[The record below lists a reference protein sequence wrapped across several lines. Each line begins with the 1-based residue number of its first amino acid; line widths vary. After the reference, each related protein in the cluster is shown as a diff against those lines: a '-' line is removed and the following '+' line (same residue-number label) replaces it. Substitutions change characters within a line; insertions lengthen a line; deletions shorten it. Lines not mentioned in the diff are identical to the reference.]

1 MTFELSCYGARVKE
15 VADLVGDFDLRSPMD
30 VHAWYRIEWQAIAEA
45 LGFSQQLDAALAT
58 RRTAEDRLR
67 STQAAGIAAFGRWL
81 AAQRPS
87 LSDAQA
93 RAQGVVLGQLATI
106 GRERGELWRVSVDPT
121 TLAGGACYVGE
132 DGLASEL
139 RVFYPDTAAGYFND
153 GWDGPPP
160 RAESA
165 CGWQTPLTLYLGTF
179 PWVYSTRLADPGPGL
194 RWRSTSSQP
203 ALAAFES
210 MAALLEPGDNLRQ
223 DARQVAALL
232 LHFDRHTRPLV
243 ERLPLYAP
251 GRAKAGQLYRRSG
264 FLYVHQ
270 GSLHVAGL
278 DGPRGRIAA
287 PAYNYV
293 LRRFACFFAVRRA
306 TLRTLITLPTPI
318 QRLAES
324 SPDPCLRRFVE
335 EVARA
340 G

>member
-1 MTFELSCYGARVKE
+1 
-15 VADLVGDFDLRSPMD
+15 
-30 VHAWYRIEWQAIAEA
+30 
-45 LGFSQQLDAALAT
+45 
-58 RRTAEDRLR
+58 
-67 STQAAGIAAFGRWL
+67 
-81 AAQRPS
+81 
-87 LSDAQA
+87 
-93 RAQGVVLGQLATI
+93 
-106 GRERGELWRVSVDPT
+106 VSVDPT
-121 TLAGGACYVGE
+121 TLAGGACYIGE
-132 DGLASEL
+132 DGPASEL
-139 RVFYPDTAAGYFND
+139 RVFYPDTAAGYFGD

-165 CGWQTPLTLYLGTF
+165 CGWQTPLTLHLGTF
-179 PWVYSTRLADPGPGL
+179 PWVYSTRLAGPGPGL

-203 ALAAFES
+203 ALTAFES
-210 MAALLEPGDNLRQ
+210 MAALLDPSDNLRQ

-251 GRAKAGQLYRRSG
+251 GRAKAGQLYRRAG

-306 TLRTLITLPTPI
+306 MLAPVKKRRISPTNFADEFCRRIPPTPHTTKGAPAP
-318 QRLAES
+318 RADAPS
-324 SPDPCLRRFVE
+324 SSAALSEPGGSFAC
-335 EVARA
+335 ASSC